1 MAVRDTVGFYPMA
14 HPVGSGVPCDC
25 VTIIPKKRYTVSAVA
40 LTGLL
45 GGLLAAAM
53 VAKASDPLED
63 VKRFSDFPATDLRH
77 VIDGGI
83 LGTRGSLMNFP
94 NGLSAQTCFVTPE
107 AAAETVRRLLVWDPL
122 PHEALN
128 VFAYQAVRA
137 PCVATDFQTLS
148 LKSGQGAIRWL
159 LDKTLATTADKSD
172 LNLTRA
178 EAQQLA
184 ACVSGNPDAQGVS
197 ACWAELLRE
206 RAAAFQRRGF
216 DGLPPYEASGTTVSP
231 ATQLREMLREQP
243 AVALQFATL
252 LRQSGLLGDPQGELL
267 TPTLY
272 WTLFAANHHATLSLG
287 AIYLLPQ
294 GDHYQLLDVQDY
306 VSGKYYAAAT
316 LCEIWPIRLGGK
328 SGALVWRGD
337 FVAAP
342 TLAFTKGVDRI
353 VYGSILLQEVKKV
366 VRCFQDDLKVKP
378 LR

>member
-1 MAVRDTVGFYPMA
+1 M
-14 HPVGSGVPCDC
+14 
-25 VTIIPKKRYTVSAVA
+25 
-40 LTGLL
+40 GLL
-45 GGLLAAAM
+45 GGVLAMAI

-77 VIDGGI
+77 VIDGDI
-83 LGTRGSLMNFP
+83 LGARGSLMNSP
-94 NGLSAQTCFVTPE
+94 NGLSTQTCFVAPE
-107 AAAETVRRLLVWDPL
+107 AAEETVRRLLTWDPL

-128 VFAYQAVRA
+128 VFAYQAVHA
-137 PCVATDFQTLS
+137 PCAATDFQVLN
-148 LKSGQGAIRWL
+148 LKSSQGAIHWL

-184 ACVSGNPDAQGVS
+184 NCAKSNPDPQDIG
-197 ACWAELLRE
+197 ACWGELLRA
-206 RAAAFQRRGF
+206 RAVAFQREGF
-216 DGLPPYEASGTTVSP
+216 DGLLPYEANGATVSP
-231 ATQLREMLREQP
+231 ATQLREMLREKP

-272 WTLFAANHHATLSLG
+272 WTLFTANHHATLSLG
-287 AIYLLPQ
+287 AIYVLPQ
-294 GDHYQLLDVQDY
+294 GDHYQLLDAQYY

-316 LCEIWPIRLGGK
+316 LSEIWPMRIGEK

-342 TLAFTKGVDRI
+342 TLAFAKGVDRI
-353 VYGSILLQEVKKV
+353 LYGAILLQEVKKV
-366 VRCFQDDLKVKP
+366 VRCFQDDLKVEQHP
-378 LR
+378 